1 MRGQAHGRHEL
12 SILSSLYRLHIESR
26 QSVLNLFYSK
36 WCDRLKAPLWEG
48 DGFLLLYKKME
59 AVIKNALSYEEI
71 LAFIKGVKMGYE
83 KIRTKKN

>member
-12 SILSSLYRLHIESR
+12 SRLSSLY
-26 QSVLNLFYSK
+26 
-36 WCDRLKAPLWEG
+36 RLKAPLWEG

-71 LAFIKGVKMGYE
+71 LAFIKGVRWGMKN
-83 KIRTKKN
+83 THKKELICMTLEMV

>member
-1 MRGQAHGRHEL
+1 M
-12 SILSSLYRLHIESR
+12 ESR
-26 QSVLNLFYSK
+26 QSVLNLFCGK
-36 WCDRLKAPLWEG
+36 WADRLKAPLWEG

-71 LAFIKGVKMGYE
+71 LAFIKGGKMGYG

>member
-1 MRGQAHGRHEL
+1 MEP
-12 SILSSLYRLHIESR
+12 R
-26 QSVLNLFYSK
+26 QSALYLFCGK
-36 WCDRLKAPLWEG
+36 RCDRLKAPRWEG

-71 LAFIKGVKMGYE
+71 LAFIKGGKMGYE

>member
-1 MRGQAHGRHEL
+1 M
-12 SILSSLYRLHIESR
+12 ESR

-59 AVIKNALSYEEI
+59 AVVKNALSYEEI
-71 LAFIKGVKMGYE
+71 LAFIKGGKMGYE
-83 KIRTKKN
+83 KIRTKKLICMTLEMVCLL

>member
-1 MRGQAHGRHEL
+1 M
-12 SILSSLYRLHIESR
+12 ESR
-26 QSVLNLFYSK
+26 QSVLNLFCSK
-36 WCDRLKAPLWEG
+36 WCDRIKAPLWEG

-71 LAFIKGVKMGYE
+71 LAFIKGGKMGYE

>member
-1 MRGQAHGRHEL
+1 MEP
-12 SILSSLYRLHIESR
+12 R
-26 QSVLNLFYSK
+26 QSVLNLFCGK

-71 LAFIKGVKMGYE
+71 LAFIKGGKMGYE

>member
-1 MRGQAHGRHEL
+1 M
-12 SILSSLYRLHIESR
+12 ESR
-26 QSVLNLFYSK
+26 QSVLNLFCSK
-36 WCDRLKAPLWEG
+36 WGDRLKAPLWEG

-71 LAFIKGVKMGYE
+71 LAFIKGGKMGYG

>member
-1 MRGQAHGRHEL
+1 M
-12 SILSSLYRLHIESR
+12 ESR
-26 QSVLNLFYSK
+26 QSVLNLFSSK
-36 WCDRLKAPLWEG
+36 WCGRLKAPLWEG

-71 LAFIKGVKMGYE
+71 LAFIKGGKMGYE

>member
-1 MRGQAHGRHEL
+1 M
-12 SILSSLYRLHIESR
+12 ESR

-36 WCDRLKAPLWEG
+36 RCDRLKAPLWEG

-71 LAFIKGVKMGYE
+71 LVFIKGGKMGYE

>member
-1 MRGQAHGRHEL
+1 M
-12 SILSSLYRLHIESR
+12 ESR
-26 QSVLNLFYSK
+26 QSVLNLFCSK
-36 WCDRLKAPLWEG
+36 WCDWLKAPLWEG

-71 LAFIKGVKMGYE
+71 LAFIKGGKMGYE